1 MCAGCFMYI
10 KPAKQSYK
18 VNVITVSSITVKK
31 IETQTAEPEYDLF
44 SRFRRNKL
52 HVKELFK
59 IVVHLKLLKTMHPLF
74 IKS

>member
-44 SRFRRNKL
+44 SRFRRINRGNSKL
-52 HVKELFK
+52 GEEREDGGSMQVK
-59 IVVHLKLLKTMHPLF
+59 P
-74 IKS
+74 